1 MTKSEGEL
9 HCVPYTTSSS
19 CCIDSPNSVRKTLRC
34 PQEQKDMLNLGG
46 EKRPGRRPQAGFR
59 ACPYGVS
66 SDTVYTGS
74 NFFHFKKN
82 KEEQPFNIGLFTL

>member
-1 MTKSEGEL
+1 
-9 HCVPYTTSSS
+9 
-19 CCIDSPNSVRKTLRC
+19 
-34 PQEQKDMLNLGG
+34 MLNLGG
-46 EKRPGRRPQAGFR
+46 EKRPGRRPQAGVR